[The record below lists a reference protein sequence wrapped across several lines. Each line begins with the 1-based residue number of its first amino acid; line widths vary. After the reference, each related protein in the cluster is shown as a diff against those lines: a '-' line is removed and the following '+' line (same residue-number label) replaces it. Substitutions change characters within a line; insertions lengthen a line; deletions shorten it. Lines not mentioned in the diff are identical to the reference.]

1 MGEKLV
7 FIRSRDQCSAK
18 RKKNKKALPVRWGI
32 GLGYDLRYWLGSGL
46 GPGFGSEITMRTPR
60 AYSGFSRDLLIIFP
74 YVGVFSQWLLPEL
87 LMKSNKPHCIR
98 KTIVWGSYW
107 YKVCCLTSITK
118 IVMPKIAR
126 KIEKKCQILRQ
137 LFRLWTVVA
146 QCWYTILKFHGKIG
160 ICEKIPYQTV

>member
-1 MGEKLV
+1 MLSNANCKLYKV
-7 FIRSRDQCSAK
+7 N
-18 RKKNKKALPVRWGI
+18 KNCVISKLFFYLHRPSTLDAVTLCLPP
-32 GLGYDLRYWLGSGL
+32 S
-46 GPGFGSEITMRTPR
+46 TPR
-60 AYSGFSRDLLIIFP
+60 AYSGFSLDLLIIFP

-87 LMKSNKPHCIR
+87 FMKSNKPHCIR

-118 IVMPKIAR
+118 IVMLKIAR

-146 QCWYTILKFHGKIG
+146 QCWYTI
-160 ICEKIPYQTV
+160 

>member
-1 MGEKLV
+1 MWTG
-7 FIRSRDQCSAK
+7 C
-18 RKKNKKALPVRWGI
+18 
-32 GLGYDLRYWLGSGL
+32 GSML
-46 GPGFGSEITMRTPR
+46 NCYLFASNNSNSNASNCRILYFSLITPR

>member
-1 MGEKLV
+1 MQIGNRLSFPKHPSK
-7 FIRSRDQCSAK
+7 SRLSLLIIEII
-18 RKKNKKALPVRWGI
+18 ALKDKQYRPKTLKTVI
-32 GLGYDLRYWLGSGL
+32 EL
-46 GPGFGSEITMRTPR
+46 EIKPEHLYTPR

-146 QCWYTILKFHGKIG
+146 QCWYTVWKFHGKIG